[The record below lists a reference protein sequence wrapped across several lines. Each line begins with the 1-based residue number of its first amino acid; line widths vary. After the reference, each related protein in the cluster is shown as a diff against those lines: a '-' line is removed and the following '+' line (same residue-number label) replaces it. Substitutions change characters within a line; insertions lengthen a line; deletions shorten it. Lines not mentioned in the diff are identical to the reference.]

1 MECFADRIRFFFLRT
16 LVISRHFL
24 FTLIP
29 PGGKGPDAER
39 FQSIAD
45 VSVFPV
51 WQHPFWIFNL
61 LFFRISLSLF
71 FYLFAAL
78 LSTTHTFFVFH
89 ITLQLVSHLLFSP
102 PRG

>member
-1 MECFADRIRFFFLRT
+1 LRIEFVFFFLRT

-29 PGGKGPDAER
+29 PRGKGPDAER

-51 WQHPFWIFNL
+51 
-61 LFFRISLSLF
+61 
-71 FYLFAAL
+71 
-78 LSTTHTFFVFH
+78 
-89 ITLQLVSHLLFSP
+89 
-102 PRG
+102 